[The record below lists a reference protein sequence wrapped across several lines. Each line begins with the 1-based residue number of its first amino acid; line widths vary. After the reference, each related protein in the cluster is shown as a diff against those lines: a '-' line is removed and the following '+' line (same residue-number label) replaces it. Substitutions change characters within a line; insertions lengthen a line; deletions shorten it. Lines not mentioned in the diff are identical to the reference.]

1 MKAAFTKANRYL
13 FDPKAWSWNLPSGW
27 SCPAALEC
35 LAKADRDTGKITNG
49 PHQKFKCYSAMT
61 ERYPSVRKRL
71 WANYEAVRGK
81 KPGEVEALLQSIL
94 PKKAKLVRI
103 HSAGDFFSQDYFDG
117 WLEFA
122 RKNEQVRFWAFTKS
136 LPFWVARLG
145 SIPPNLELQA
155 SYGGRH
161 DDLIQ
166 QYGLKYA
173 RVVWSQAEADA
184 LGLLIDTNDQM
195 AAFSGPSFALMDNFT
210 RGKKQ

>member
-35 LAKADRDTGKITNG
+35 LAKANRETGKITNG
-49 PHQKFKCYSAMT
+49 PHQKYKCYSAMT

-81 KPGEVEALLQSIL
+81 KPGEVEALLQGIL
-94 PKKAKLVRI
+94 PKKAKLIRI

-117 WLEFA
+117 WVEFA
-122 RKNEQVRFWAFTKS
+122 RNNEQIRFWAFTKS
-136 LPFWVARLG
+136 LPFWVTRLG

-166 QYGLKYA
+166 QYGLKFA
-173 RVVWSQAEADA
+173 RVVWSQAEADS
-184 LGLLIDTNDQM
+184 LGLKIDTNDMM
-195 AAFSGPSFALMDNFT
+195 AAFSGPSFALMENFT
-210 RGKKQ
+210 R